1 MRDAMSNGGIRPR
14 HRERRDAGRG
24 DRGGP
29 STIDLPKFPDS
40 YFGTDDSGRSYLQS
54 AFVARKNVDP
64 WARYLAYDARPKL
77 TRGQVRRFFNHCR
90 DIERRLKVGAQSW
103 AQVSA
108 SFESLC
114 FHAQYAKEAGKIPDE
129 FRKIIDENVKRVTS
143 SEDPKTAFLNGFL
156 PHFEALVGFGT
167 AYMRKDS

>member
-1 MRDAMSNGGIRPR
+1 MKNAEFRPGY
-14 HRERRDAGRG
+14 RERRDGGRG
-24 DRGGP
+24 DRGRP
-29 STIDLPKFPDS
+29 STMDLPKFPDL
-40 YFGTDDSGRSYLQS
+40 YFGNDDSGRSYFRS
-54 AFVARKNVDP
+54 DFVARKNVDP
-64 WARYLAYDARPKL
+64 WARYLACDARPKL

-108 SFESLC
+108 NFESLC

-143 SEDPKTAFLNGFL
+143 SEDPETAFLNGFL

-167 AYMRKDS
+167 AYMRRDS